1 MKKKEKKRKEKVVK
15 NKKTSSVDVNNP
27 QSATQVVNSTTD
39 NVYNNNEKILI
50 NETKKIVAQKNTVI
64 LASIQDGQLN
74 VREGV
79 VLPPPVDLSKK
90 EILVTKK
97 GGKRVRVVTFRE
109 RVTNFF
115 LTILLL
121 GGLGGI
127 GYGIYYFL
135 YLNNPANFY
144 VKNVTLELGEVV
156 PEKASYYINLTDVSD
171 MDYTVDI
178 SKVEQKIGS
187 YQYSVSYGRVTKYG
201 TINIVD
207 TKYPVLVF
215 NEPLEFPKDSILT
228 KESIV
233 KECND
238 PSNCAYELVDLID
251 TSKPGAVEVKIS
263 ATDDLG
269 NSNVYSQNIK
279 IVEVTYSLTCS
290 KSAVDGSLKF
300 LNKENYVINFD
311 SNKILTN
318 GNYTNVRTYYSPQV
332 FNNEKNNYPGAQIN
346 EEDMSITTT
355 SQITDVNKETNYDA
369 INSYLTSNGFTC
381 S

>member
-311 SNKILTN
+311 NNKILTN

-369 INSYLTSNGFTC
+369 INNYLTSNGFTC

>member
-1 MKKKEKKRKEKVVK
+1 MKKKEKEKKVKKVK
-15 NKKTSSVDVNNP
+15 NKKSSSVDINNP
-27 QSATQVVNSTTD
+27 QSATQVVKSTTD

-50 NETKKIVAQKNTVI
+50 NETKKIVAQRNTVI

-74 VREGV
+74 IREGV
-79 VLPPPVDLSKK
+79 VLPPPVDLTKK
-90 EILVTKK
+90 ENLVVKK
-97 GGKRVRVVTFRE
+97 GGKKVRVVTFRE

-121 GGLGGI
+121 CGLGGI

-156 PEKASYYINLTDVSD
+156 PEKASYYINLTDISD
-171 MDYTVDI
+171 MDYTVDV

-201 TINIVD
+201 TINMVD
-207 TKYPVLVF
+207 TKYPTLVL
-215 NEPLEFPKDSILT
+215 NEVLEFPKDSILT

-238 PSNCAYELVDLID
+238 PSNCTYELVDVID
-251 TSKPGAVEVKIS
+251 TSTPGDVEVKIS
-263 ATDDLG
+263 VTDDLG
-269 NSNVYSQNIK
+269 NSNIYTENIK
-279 IVEVTYSLTCS
+279 IVDVTYSLTCT
-290 KSAVDGSLKF
+290 KSVVDGSLKF
-300 LNKENYVINFD
+300 LNKEDYILNFNSD
-311 SNKILTN
+311 KLITG
-318 GNYTNVRTYYSPQV
+318 GNYTNTKTYYSPQV
-332 FNNEKNNYPGAQIN
+332 FNEEKNNYPGAQVN
-346 EEDMSITTT
+346 DETMSITTNSSVDSVNNET
-355 SQITDVNKETNYDA
+355 SYDA
-369 INSYLTSNGFTC
+369 INSYLTGNGFTC

>member
-369 INSYLTSNGFTC
+369 INNYLTSNGFTC

>member
-311 SNKILTN
+311 NNKILTN

>member
-238 PSNCAYELVDLID
+238 PSNCTYELVDLID
-251 TSKPGAVEVKIS
+251 TPKPGAVEVKIS

-369 INSYLTSNGFTC
+369 INNYLTSNGFTC

>member
-156 PEKASYYINLTDVSD
+156 SEKASYYINLTDVSD

-238 PSNCAYELVDLID
+238 PSNCTYELVDLID

-369 INSYLTSNGFTC
+369 INNYLTSNGFTC